1 MVVTRSGRSSFRE
14 PPKEDVAAE
23 CLSSDDEDKVAV
35 VEPDVEDESGSDSDA
50 PAEISSKVVPDIK
63 LGDEAELSIF
73 EQYQEKKKKE
83 EELRQ
88 EKAHLKKKRRI
99 KKLGRGEFVVKAK
112 SAQFKVV
119 TLSEGVNK
127 SLEPMVN
134 FREELLKAR
143 TAAKREKVPNAP
155 AMRAKWI

>member
-1 MVVTRSGRSSFRE
+1 
-14 PPKEDVAAE
+14 
-23 CLSSDDEDKVAV
+23 LSSDDEDKAAV

-73 EQYQEKKKKE
+73 EQVYTY
-83 EELRQ
+83 LN
-88 EKAHLKKKRRI
+88 RI
-99 KKLGRGEFVVKAK
+99 FVPAFVSQALQSTSQISQKSLMLCPYVSRFR

-143 TAAKREKVPNAP
+143 TAAKREKGNPLSLLVGV
-155 AMRAKWI
+155 W

>member
-1 MVVTRSGRSSFRE
+1 M
-14 PPKEDVAAE
+14 
-23 CLSSDDEDKVAV
+23 SSDDEDKAAV

-73 EQYQEKKKKE
+73 EQVYTY
-83 EELRQ
+83 LN
-88 EKAHLKKKRRI
+88 RI
-99 KKLGRGEFVVKAK
+99 FVPAFVSQALQSTSQISQKSLMLCPYVSRFR

-143 TAAKREKVPNAP
+143 TAAKREKGNPLSLLVGV
-155 AMRAKWI
+155 W